1 MFNSTSSIFLRG
13 INPCTWTWA
22 DQFIAW
28 WKLLPLATQ
37 TSHQSSKTIAHCNL
51 QDLSRLVVKALGQQV
66 LQEDNRLYIIYI
78 LRSEHATILS
88 IKLDRIEKYRE
99 GFPKC
104 FPKNCA
110 FGRHSIGAVLR
121 CASLCSGVN
130 FVLEDLTCADAPLRV
145 VPFSHRDTSD
155 PPDLMSES
163 KATTCND

>member
-37 TSHQSSKTIAHCNL
+37 TPHQSSKTIADCNL

-121 CASLCSGVN
+121 CAQVWTSFWRTWPVQTRHFESSH
-130 FVLEDLTCADAPLRV
+130 FHTETHLTHQIWCRSPRQR
-145 VPFSHRDTSD
+145 H
-155 PPDLMSES
+155 
-163 KATTCND
+163 ATTKIY